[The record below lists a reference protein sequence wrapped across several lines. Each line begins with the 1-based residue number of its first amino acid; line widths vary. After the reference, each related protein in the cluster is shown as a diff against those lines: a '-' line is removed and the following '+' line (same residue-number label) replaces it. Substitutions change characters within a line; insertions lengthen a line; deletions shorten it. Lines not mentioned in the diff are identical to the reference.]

1 MADRNAI
8 RSLTIISERRTAIR
22 RSPLTQG
29 RILGWAL
36 AEEADDYFEMLG
48 PSPYMLLAV
57 NTRPAARSK
66 VPGIVHVDGSAR
78 VQTVERESE
87 PLYHRLISQFRDLTG
102 IPLILNTSF
111 NGYGEPMVETPEDAV
126 RSLQSMGLDALAVG
140 DHLVWKSARRSEFHS
155 PTTSSAR
162 AAIDSA

>member
-29 RILGWAL
+29 RILGWVL

-140 DHLVWKSARRSEFHS
+140 DHLVWKSG
-155 PTTSSAR
+155 TTL
-162 AAIDSA
+162 